1 PQDPAQVPPA
11 VQQQPDPA
19 LDPNA
24 PPNIEDTPEF
34 KALKEQQEKEIEEA
48 KEAFK
53 QASLALEQAKI
64 AQQQAKEAFKQSQQ
78 AALALQDSQEE
89 LEKAKELQESAKHAL
104 EVAQFMQPQG
114 LNNLPPTPL
123 VGDAPL
129 FELLTPNTP
138 KPIEIEAKFLASL
151 ENALNSDEK
160 WKEQIY
166 LCLQGVARLLMAFKS
181 LKGFYELAQEQ
192 LAKANNTL
200 ESKSVF
206 FNAQI
211 DYLKELVTNYNRYF
225 DEFNAVMNENN
236 ALINQNFTVVLDQI
250 ELVKK
255 LLARANSEGKSLLA
269 YQKSIE
275 LLLAKLNSMEDVKNQ
290 LLELNTKS
298 RAFIEQIKEL
308 LAEAITS
315 IKENQEQAINHINTQ
330 EQESVTNL
338 LALQA
343 NIEMALNELEEQG
356 LKRIKEHMALV
367 DAQIAQFDTD
377 YTKRFEQIQAHLRE
391 VIKIRDFLKM
401 LEQSM
406 IKEADAKLATMRQV
420 GQQQLDDYNNNA
432 QQQTRLFDNNARISQ
447 QAYNANA
454 TQAQQDYTNNAAQ
467 LTQDFNTNATTQQDA
482 YNLNATQ
489 KLDTINKANQQATI
503 EIEALARTQLDAYN
517 ANAQQKTDDYNDNAT
532 DKMAHYD
539 LNSQN
544 KLDDYNN
551 NAQTKLTEHKI
562 ELNNLADDLGAKLAI
577 TGTPLHTELA
587 ALKTLLEELRQKQD
601 RFGLNFQVINIANNR
616 NWTPP
621 VDSIYYYV
629 FIQGG
634 HTNMGSNLQGGI
646 TSFSNLLS
654 AAGGFNGQRG
664 ECKAGW
670 FNLQA
675 ATNYTISV
683 ASGGICLISYGT
695 RI

>member
-1 PQDPAQVPPA
+1 
-11 VQQQPDPA
+11 
-19 LDPNA
+19 
-24 PPNIEDTPEF
+24 
-34 KALKEQQEKEIEEA
+34 
-48 KEAFK
+48 
-53 QASLALEQAKI
+53 
-64 AQQQAKEAFKQSQQ
+64 
-78 AALALQDSQEE
+78 
-89 LEKAKELQESAKHAL
+89 
-104 EVAQFMQPQG
+104 
-114 LNNLPPTPL
+114 PL
-123 VGDAPL
+123 VGDVPL

-138 KPIEIEAKFLASL
+138 KPIEIEAQFLTSL

-181 LKGFYELAQEQ
+181 LKGFYESAQVSLAEASNQ
-192 LAKANNTL
+192 L

-211 DYLKELVTNYNRYF
+211 DYLKELTSSYNRYF

-236 ALINQNFTVVLDQI
+236 ALINQNFNVVLDQI

-275 LLLAKLNSMEDVKNQ
+275 LLLAKLNALEDVKNQ

-298 RAFIEQIKEL
+298 RAFIEQIRNL
-308 LAEAITS
+308 LDEALKS
-315 IKENQEQAINHINTQ
+315 IKENQDQAINHINTQ

-343 NIEMALNELEEQG
+343 NIEMALNALEEQG
-356 LKRIKEHMALV
+356 LERIKEHMALV

-467 LTQDFNTNATTQQDA
+467 LTQDFNANATTQQDA

-532 DKMAHYD
+532 DKMADYD
-539 LNSQN
+539 QNSQN

-577 TGTPLHTELA
+577 AGTPLHTELA

-616 NWTPP
+616 NWAPP

-646 TSFSNLLS
+646 TSFGTLLS
-654 AAGGFNGQRG
+654 ANGGFNGQRG

-670 FNLQA
+670 FNLQV
-675 ATNYTISV
+675 ATNYAISV